1 MYNFKF
7 QNPTKLIFGKGMIAE
22 LAKEIPLD
30 RNILITFGGGSVRNN
45 GVYDQVK
52 NALANHRTE
61 EFWGIEPNPKY
72 ETLMQAVKLGREKK
86 IDFILAVG
94 GGSVVDGS
102 KFIAAA
108 IPYEGDEP
116 WDLVSKHVR
125 VTATVPL
132 ATVITLPATG
142 SEMNCGAVISRK
154 STMEKLVLS
163 TPLNFPK
170 FSILDPEVTFSLPRT
185 QIAAGLIDT
194 FIHTMEQY
202 LTFPVDAKLMD
213 RWAEGIL
220 QTVIETAPR
229 AMDVRPDYD
238 TMANYMLTATM
249 ALNDFIAMGVPQDWA
264 THMIGHEITAF
275 TEITHGYTL
284 AIVFPQLLR
293 VMKDEK
299 RDKILQYGARVWG
312 ITVGSVDERIDAII
326 DRTEMF
332 FRSLGVK
339 TKLSDYGV
347 CEDIIAKIVTR
358 FELRG
363 TVLGENKTITP
374 EKVEKILTMAF

>member
-1 MYNFKF
+1 MYSFKF
-7 QNPTKLIFGKGMIAE
+7 QNPTKIIFGKGMIAE
-22 LAKEIPLD
+22 LSKEIPRD
-30 RNILITFGGGSVRNN
+30 KKILVTFGGGSVRKN
-45 GVYDQVK
+45 GVYDQVVAALK
-52 NALANHRTE
+52 NHTFV

-72 ETLMQAVKLGREKK
+72 ETLMQAVELGRKEN

-102 KFIAAA
+102 KFIAAT
-108 IPYEGDEP
+108 ICYNGEP
-116 WDLVSKHVR
+116 WDLIQKRIKVEK
-125 VTATVPL
+125 TIPL
-132 ATVITLPATG
+132 GTVITLPATG

-163 TPLNFPK
+163 TPLNYPK
-170 FSILDPEVTFSLPRT
+170 FSVLDPEVTFSLPKT
-185 QIAAGLIDT
+185 QVAAGLIDT

-220 QTVIETAPR
+220 QTVVEISPR
-229 AMDVRPDYD
+229 VMDIRPDYD
-238 TMANYMLTATM
+238 SMANYMLTATM

-275 TEITHGYTL
+275 HELTHGYTL

-299 RDKILQYGARVWG
+299 REKILQYGARVWG
-312 ITVGSVDERIDAII
+312 ITLGDPDDRIESTIL
-326 DRTEMF
+326 RTEDF

-339 TKLSDYGV
+339 TKLSDYGIG
-347 CEDIIAKIVTR
+347 EDTINKIVAR
-358 FELRG
+358 FEIRG

-374 EKVEKILTMAF
+374 DKVEKILRLAL

>member
-22 LAKEIPLD
+22 LAKEIPLE

-45 GVYDQVK
+45 GVYDQVMK
-52 NALANHRTE
+52 ALANHRTE

-125 VTATVPL
+125 VTTTVPL

>member
-1 MYNFKF
+1 MYSFKF
-7 QNPTKLIFGKGMIAE
+7 QNPTKIIFGKGMIAE
-22 LAKEIPLD
+22 LSKEIPRD
-30 RNILITFGGGSVRNN
+30 KKILVTFGGGSVRKN
-45 GVYDQVK
+45 GVYDQVVATMK
-52 NALANHRTE
+52 NHTFV

-72 ETLMQAVKLGREKK
+72 ETLMQAVELGRKEN

-108 IPYEGDEP
+108 ICYNGEP
-116 WDLVSKHVR
+116 WDLIQKRIKVEK
-125 VTATVPL
+125 TIPL
-132 ATVITLPATG
+132 GTVITLPATG

-163 TPLNFPK
+163 TPLNYPK
-170 FSILDPEVTFSLPRT
+170 FSVLDPEVTFSLPKT
-185 QIAAGLIDT
+185 QVAAGLIDT

-202 LTFPVDAKLMD
+202 LTYPVDAKLMD
-213 RWAEGIL
+213 HWAEGIL
-220 QTVIETAPR
+220 QTVVEISPR
-229 AMDVRPDYD
+229 VMDIRPDYD
-238 TMANYMLTATM
+238 SMANYMLTATM

-275 TEITHGYTL
+275 HELTHGYTL

-299 RDKILQYGARVWG
+299 REKILQYGARVWG
-312 ITVGSVDERIDAII
+312 ITLGDPDDRIESTIL
-326 DRTEMF
+326 RTEDF

-339 TKLSDYGV
+339 TKLSDYGIG
-347 CEDIIAKIVTR
+347 EDTINKIVAR
-358 FELRG
+358 FEMRG

-374 EKVEKILTMAF
+374 DKVEKILRLAL

>member
-1 MYNFKF
+1 MYSFKF
-7 QNPTKLIFGKGMIAE
+7 QNPTKIIFGKGMIAE
-22 LAKEIPLD
+22 LSKEIPRD
-30 RNILITFGGGSVRNN
+30 KKILVTFGGGSVRKN
-45 GVYDQVK
+45 GVYDQVVATLK
-52 NALANHRTE
+52 NHTFV

-72 ETLMQAVKLGREKK
+72 ETLMQAVELGRKEN

-108 IPYEGDEP
+108 ICYNGEP
-116 WDLVSKHVR
+116 WDLIQKRIKVEK
-125 VTATVPL
+125 TIPL
-132 ATVITLPATG
+132 GTVITLPATG

-163 TPLNFPK
+163 TPLNYTK
-170 FSILDPEVTFSLPRT
+170 FSVLDPEVTFSLPKT
-185 QIAAGLIDT
+185 QVAAGLIDT
-194 FIHTMEQY
+194 FIHTMEQD
-202 LTFPVDAKLMD
+202 LTYPVDAKLMD

-220 QTVIETAPR
+220 QTVVEISPR
-229 AMDVRPDYD
+229 VMDIRPDYD
-238 TMANYMLTATM
+238 SMANYMLTATM

-275 TEITHGYTL
+275 HELTHGYTL

-299 RDKILQYGARVWG
+299 REKILQYGARVWG
-312 ITVGSVDERIDAII
+312 ITLGDPDDRIESTIL
-326 DRTEMF
+326 RTEDF

-339 TKLSDYGV
+339 TKLSDYGIG
-347 CEDIIAKIVTR
+347 EDTINKIVAR
-358 FELRG
+358 FEMRG

-374 EKVEKILTMAF
+374 DKVEKILRLAL

>member
-1 MYNFKF
+1 MYSFKF
-7 QNPTKLIFGKGMIAE
+7 QNPTKIIFGKGMIAE
-22 LAKEIPLD
+22 LSKEIPRD
-30 RNILITFGGGSVRNN
+30 KKILVTFGGGSVRKN
-45 GVYDQVK
+45 GVYDQVVAALK
-52 NALANHRTE
+52 NHTFV

-72 ETLMQAVKLGREKK
+72 ETLMQAVEMGRKEN

-108 IPYEGDEP
+108 ICYNGEP
-116 WDLVSKHVR
+116 WDLIQKRIKVEK
-125 VTATVPL
+125 TIPL
-132 ATVITLPATG
+132 GTVITLPATG

-163 TPLNFPK
+163 TPLNYPK
-170 FSILDPEVTFSLPRT
+170 FSVLDPEVTFSLPKT
-185 QIAAGLIDT
+185 QVAAGLIDT

-220 QTVIETAPR
+220 QTVVEISPR
-229 AMDVRPDYD
+229 VMDIRPDYD
-238 TMANYMLTATM
+238 SMANYMLTATM

-275 TEITHGYTL
+275 HELTHGYTL

-299 RDKILQYGARVWG
+299 REKILQYGARVWG
-312 ITVGSVDERIDAII
+312 ITLGDPDDRIESTIL
-326 DRTEMF
+326 RTEDF

-339 TKLSDYGV
+339 TKLSDYGIG
-347 CEDIIAKIVTR
+347 EDTINKIVAR
-358 FELRG
+358 FEMRG

-374 EKVEKILTMAF
+374 DKVEKILRLAL

>member
-1 MYNFKF
+1 MYSFKF
-7 QNPTKLIFGKGMIAE
+7 QNPTKIIFGKGMIAE
-22 LAKEIPLD
+22 LSKEIPRD
-30 RNILITFGGGSVRNN
+30 KKILVTFGGGSVRKN
-45 GVYDQVK
+45 GVYDQVVAALK
-52 NALANHRTE
+52 NHTFV

-72 ETLMQAVKLGREKK
+72 ETLMQAVELGRKEN

-102 KFIAAA
+102 KFVAAA
-108 IPYEGDEP
+108 ICYNGEP
-116 WDLVSKHVR
+116 WDLIQKRIKVEK
-125 VTATVPL
+125 TIPL
-132 ATVITLPATG
+132 GTVITLPATG

-163 TPLNFPK
+163 TPLNYPK
-170 FSILDPEVTFSLPRT
+170 FSVLDPEVTFSLPKT
-185 QIAAGLIDT
+185 QVAAGLIDT

-202 LTFPVDAKLMD
+202 LTYPVDAKLMD

-220 QTVIETAPR
+220 QTVVEISPR
-229 AMDVRPDYD
+229 VMDIRPDYD
-238 TMANYMLTATM
+238 SMANYMLTATM

-275 TEITHGYTL
+275 HELTHGYTL

-299 RDKILQYGARVWG
+299 REKILQYGARVWG
-312 ITVGSVDERIDAII
+312 ITLGDPDDRIESTIL
-326 DRTEMF
+326 RTEDF

-339 TKLSDYGV
+339 TKLSDYGIG
-347 CEDIIAKIVTR
+347 EDTIKKIVAR
-358 FELRG
+358 FEMRG

-374 EKVEKILTMAF
+374 DKVEKILRLAL

>member
-1 MYNFKF
+1 
-7 QNPTKLIFGKGMIAE
+7 
-22 LAKEIPLD
+22 
-30 RNILITFGGGSVRNN
+30 VRNN

-52 NALANHRTE
+52 QALANHYTE

-72 ETLMQAVKLGREKK
+72 ETLMQAVALGRQKN

-108 IPYEGDEP
+108 IPYDGEP
-116 WDLVSKHVR
+116 WDLISKRIR
-125 VTATVPL
+125 VQTTVPL

-163 TPLNFPK
+163 TPLNYPK
-170 FSILDPEVTFSLPRT
+170 FSILDPEVTFSLPKG

-229 AMDVRPDYD
+229 AMDIRPDYD

-275 TEITHGYTL
+275 AEITHGYTL

-312 ITVGSVDERIDAII
+312 ITVGSVDERIEATIE
-326 DRTEMF
+326 RTEGF

-339 TKLSDYGV
+339 TKLSEYGV
-347 CEDIIAKIVTR
+347 GEEIISKIVAR
-358 FELRG
+358 FEMRG
-363 TVLGENKTITP
+363 TVLGENKTVTP
-374 EKVEKILTMAF
+374 EKVEKILRMAL

>member
-7 QNPTKLIFGKGMIAE
+7 QNPTKIIFGKGMIAE
-22 LAKEIPLD
+22 LSKEIPENK
-30 RNILITFGGGSVRNN
+30 RILITFGGGSVKKN

-52 NALANHRTE
+52 QALTNHHTI

-72 ETLMQAVKLGREKK
+72 ETLMQAVKLGREEK

-108 IPYEGDEP
+108 IPYEGEP
-116 WDLVSKHVR
+116 WHLVSKHIPVQS
-125 VTATVPL
+125 TIPL

-163 TPLNFPK
+163 TPLNYPK
-170 FSILDPEVTFSLPRT
+170 FSILDPDVTFSLPKS

-202 LTFPVDAKLMD
+202 LTFPVEAKLMD

-229 AMDVRPDYD
+229 AIDIRPDYD

-264 THMIGHEITAF
+264 THMIGHEITAL

-312 ITVGSVDERIDAII
+312 ITVGSTKERIEGTIE
-326 DRTEMF
+326 RTEAF
-332 FRSLGVK
+332 FHYLGVK

-347 CEDIIAKIVTR
+347 GEDIIPKIVAR

-374 EKVEKILTMAF
+374 EKVEEILRLAL

>member
-1 MYNFKF
+1 MYSFKF
-7 QNPTKLIFGKGMIAE
+7 QNPTKIIFGKGMIAE
-22 LAKEIPLD
+22 LSKEIPRD
-30 RNILITFGGGSVRNN
+30 KKILVTFGGGSVRKNS
-45 GVYDQVK
+45 VYDQVVATLK
-52 NALANHRTE
+52 NHTFV

-72 ETLMQAVKLGREKK
+72 ETLMQAVELGRKEN

-108 IPYEGDEP
+108 ICYNGEP
-116 WDLVSKHVR
+116 WDLIQKRIKVEK
-125 VTATVPL
+125 TIPL
-132 ATVITLPATG
+132 GTVITLPATG

-163 TPLNFPK
+163 TPLNYPK
-170 FSILDPEVTFSLPRT
+170 FSVLDPEVTFSLPKT
-185 QIAAGLIDT
+185 QVAAGLIDT

-202 LTFPVDAKLMD
+202 LTYPVDAKLMD

-220 QTVIETAPR
+220 QTVVEISPR
-229 AMDVRPDYD
+229 VMDIRPDYD
-238 TMANYMLTATM
+238 SMANYMLTATM

-275 TEITHGYTL
+275 HELTHGYTL

-299 RDKILQYGARVWG
+299 REKILQYGARVWG
-312 ITVGSVDERIDAII
+312 ITLGDPDDRIESTIL
-326 DRTEMF
+326 RTEDF

-339 TKLSDYGV
+339 TKLSDYGIG
-347 CEDIIAKIVTR
+347 EDTINKIVAR
-358 FELRG
+358 FEMRG

-374 EKVEKILTMAF
+374 DKVEKILRLAL

>member
-1 MYNFKF
+1 MYSFKF
-7 QNPTKLIFGKGMIAE
+7 QNPTKIIFGKGMIAE
-22 LAKEIPLD
+22 LSKEIPRD
-30 RNILITFGGGSVRNN
+30 KKILVTFGGGSVRKN
-45 GVYDQVK
+45 GVYDQVVAALK
-52 NALANHRTE
+52 NHTFV

-72 ETLMQAVKLGREKK
+72 ETLMQAVELGRKEN

-108 IPYEGDEP
+108 ICYNGEP
-116 WDLVSKHVR
+116 WDLIQKRIKVEK
-125 VTATVPL
+125 TIPL
-132 ATVITLPATG
+132 GTVITLPATG

-163 TPLNFPK
+163 TPLNYPK
-170 FSILDPEVTFSLPRT
+170 FSVLDPEVTFSLPKT
-185 QIAAGLIDT
+185 QVAAGLIDT

-220 QTVIETAPR
+220 QTVVEISPR
-229 AMDVRPDYD
+229 VMDIRPDYD
-238 TMANYMLTATM
+238 SMANYMLTATM

-275 TEITHGYTL
+275 HELTHGYTL

-299 RDKILQYGARVWG
+299 REKILQYGARVWG
-312 ITVGSVDERIDAII
+312 ITLGDPDDRIESTIL
-326 DRTEMF
+326 RTEDF

-339 TKLSDYGV
+339 TKLSDYGIG
-347 CEDIIAKIVTR
+347 EDTINKIVAR
-358 FELRG
+358 FEIRG

-374 EKVEKILTMAF
+374 DKVEKILRLAL

>member
-52 NALANHRTE
+52 KALANHRTE

-125 VTATVPL
+125 VTTTVPL

-358 FELRG
+358 FELPG

>member
-22 LAKEIPLD
+22 LAKEIPQD
-30 RNILITFGGGSVRNN
+30 RHILITFGGGSVRNN

-52 NALANHRTE
+52 KALANHRTE

-125 VTATVPL
+125 VTTTVPL

>member
-1 MYNFKF
+1 MYSSKF
-7 QNPTKLIFGKGMIAE
+7 QNPTKIIFGKGMIAE
-22 LAKEIPLD
+22 LSKEIPRD
-30 RNILITFGGGSVRNN
+30 KKILVTFGGGSVRKN
-45 GVYDQVK
+45 GVYDQVVAALK
-52 NALANHRTE
+52 NHTFV

-72 ETLMQAVKLGREKK
+72 ETLMQAVELGRKEN

-108 IPYEGDEP
+108 ICYNGEP
-116 WDLVSKHVR
+116 WDLIQKRIKVEK
-125 VTATVPL
+125 TIPL
-132 ATVITLPATG
+132 GTVITLPATG

-163 TPLNFPK
+163 TPLNYPK
-170 FSILDPEVTFSLPRT
+170 FSVLDPEVTFSLPKT
-185 QIAAGLIDT
+185 QVAAGLIDT

-202 LTFPVDAKLMD
+202 LTYPVDAKLMD

-220 QTVIETAPR
+220 QTVVEISPR
-229 AMDVRPDYD
+229 VMDIRPDYD
-238 TMANYMLTATM
+238 SMANYMLTATM

-275 TEITHGYTL
+275 HELTHGYTL

-299 RDKILQYGARVWG
+299 REKILQYGARVWG
-312 ITVGSVDERIDAII
+312 ITLGDPDDRIESTIL
-326 DRTEMF
+326 RTEDF

-339 TKLSDYGV
+339 TKLSDYGIG
-347 CEDIIAKIVTR
+347 EDTINKIVAR
-358 FELRG
+358 FEMRG

-374 EKVEKILTMAF
+374 DKVEKILRLAL

>member
-1 MYNFKF
+1 MYSFKF
-7 QNPTKLIFGKGMIAE
+7 QNPTKIIFGKGMIAE
-22 LAKEIPLD
+22 LSKEIPRD
-30 RNILITFGGGSVRNN
+30 KKILVTFGGGSVRKN
-45 GVYDQVK
+45 GVYDQVVAALK
-52 NALANHRTE
+52 NHTFV

-72 ETLMQAVKLGREKK
+72 ETLIQAVELGRKEN

-108 IPYEGDEP
+108 ICYNGEP
-116 WDLVSKHVR
+116 WDLIQKRIKVEK
-125 VTATVPL
+125 TIPL
-132 ATVITLPATG
+132 GTVITLPATG

-163 TPLNFPK
+163 TPLNYPK
-170 FSILDPEVTFSLPRT
+170 FSVLDPEVTFSLPKT
-185 QIAAGLIDT
+185 QVAAGLIDT

-202 LTFPVDAKLMD
+202 LTFSVDAKLMD

-220 QTVIETAPR
+220 QTVVEISPR
-229 AMDVRPDYD
+229 VMDIRPDYD
-238 TMANYMLTATM
+238 SMANYMLTATM

-275 TEITHGYTL
+275 HELTHGYTL

-299 RDKILQYGARVWG
+299 REKILQYGARVWG
-312 ITVGSVDERIDAII
+312 ITLGDPDDRIESTIL
-326 DRTEMF
+326 RTEDF

-339 TKLSDYGV
+339 TKLSDYGIG
-347 CEDIIAKIVTR
+347 EDTINKIVAR
-358 FELRG
+358 FEMRG

-374 EKVEKILTMAF
+374 DKVEKILRLAL

>member
-45 GVYDQVK
+45 CVYDQVK
-52 NALANHRTE
+52 KALANHRTE

-125 VTATVPL
+125 VTTTVPL

>member
-52 NALANHRTE
+52 KALANHRTE

-125 VTATVPL
+125 VGTTVPL

>member
-1 MYNFKF
+1 MYSFKF
-7 QNPTKLIFGKGMIAE
+7 QNPTKIIFGKGMIAE
-22 LAKEIPLD
+22 LSKEIPRD
-30 RNILITFGGGSVRNN
+30 KKILVTFGGGSVRKN
-45 GVYDQVK
+45 GVYDQVVAALK
-52 NALANHRTE
+52 NHTFV

-72 ETLMQAVKLGREKK
+72 ETLMQAVELGRKEN

-108 IPYEGDEP
+108 ICYNGEP
-116 WDLVSKHVR
+116 WDLIQKRIKVEK
-125 VTATVPL
+125 TIPL
-132 ATVITLPATG
+132 GTVITLPATG

-163 TPLNFPK
+163 TPLNYPK
-170 FSILDPEVTFSLPRT
+170 FSVLDPEVTFSLPKT
-185 QIAAGLIDT
+185 QVAAGLIDT

-202 LTFPVDAKLMD
+202 LTFSVDAKLMD

-220 QTVIETAPR
+220 QTVVEISPR
-229 AMDVRPDYD
+229 VMDIRPDYD
-238 TMANYMLTATM
+238 SMANYMLTATM

-275 TEITHGYTL
+275 HELTHGYTL

-299 RDKILQYGARVWG
+299 REKILQYGARVWG
-312 ITVGSVDERIDAII
+312 ITLGDPDDRIESTIL
-326 DRTEMF
+326 RTEDF

-339 TKLSDYGV
+339 TKLSDYGIG
-347 CEDIIAKIVTR
+347 EDTINKIVAR
-358 FELRG
+358 FEMRG

-374 EKVEKILTMAF
+374 DKVEKILRLAL

>member
-52 NALANHRTE
+52 KALANHRTE

-125 VTATVPL
+125 VTTTVPL

>member
-52 NALANHRTE
+52 KALANHRTE

>member
-1 MYNFKF
+1 MYSFKF
-7 QNPTKLIFGKGMIAE
+7 QNPTKIIFGKGMIAE
-22 LAKEIPLD
+22 LSKEIPRD
-30 RNILITFGGGSVRNN
+30 KKILVTFGGGSVRKN
-45 GVYDQVK
+45 GVYDQVVAALK
-52 NALANHRTE
+52 NHTFV

-72 ETLMQAVKLGREKK
+72 ETLMQAVELGRKEN

-102 KFIAAA
+102 KFVAAA
-108 IPYEGDEP
+108 ICYNGEP
-116 WDLVSKHVR
+116 WDLIQKRIKVEK
-125 VTATVPL
+125 TIPL
-132 ATVITLPATG
+132 GTVITLPATG

-163 TPLNFPK
+163 TPLNYPK
-170 FSILDPEVTFSLPRT
+170 FSVLDPEVTFSLPKT
-185 QIAAGLIDT
+185 QVAAGLIDT

-202 LTFPVDAKLMD
+202 LTYPVDAKLMD

-220 QTVIETAPR
+220 QTVVEISPR
-229 AMDVRPDYD
+229 VMDIRPDYD
-238 TMANYMLTATM
+238 SMANYMLTATM

-275 TEITHGYTL
+275 HELTHRYTL

-299 RDKILQYGARVWG
+299 REKILQYGARVWG
-312 ITVGSVDERIDAII
+312 ITLGDPDDRIESTIL
-326 DRTEMF
+326 RTEDF

-339 TKLSDYGV
+339 TKLSDYGIG
-347 CEDIIAKIVTR
+347 EDTIKKIVAR
-358 FELRG
+358 FEMRG

-374 EKVEKILTMAF
+374 DKVEKILRLAL

>member
-1 MYNFKF
+1 MYSFKF
-7 QNPTKLIFGKGMIAE
+7 QNPTKIIFGKGMIAE
-22 LAKEIPLD
+22 LSKEIPRD
-30 RNILITFGGGSVRNN
+30 KKILVTFGGGSVRKND
-45 GVYDQVK
+45 VYDQVVAALK
-52 NALANHRTE
+52 NHTFV

-72 ETLMQAVKLGREKK
+72 ETLMQAVELGRKEN

-108 IPYEGDEP
+108 ICYNGEP
-116 WDLVSKHVR
+116 WDLIQKRIKVEK
-125 VTATVPL
+125 TIPL
-132 ATVITLPATG
+132 GTVITLPATG

-163 TPLNFPK
+163 TPLNYPK
-170 FSILDPEVTFSLPRT
+170 FSVLDPEVTFSLPKT
-185 QIAAGLIDT
+185 QVAAGLIDT

-202 LTFPVDAKLMD
+202 LTFSVDAKLMD

-220 QTVIETAPR
+220 QTVVEISPR
-229 AMDVRPDYD
+229 VMDIRPDYD
-238 TMANYMLTATM
+238 SMANYMLTATM

-275 TEITHGYTL
+275 HELTHGYTL

-299 RDKILQYGARVWG
+299 REKILQYGARVWG
-312 ITVGSVDERIDAII
+312 ITLGDPDDRIESTIL
-326 DRTEMF
+326 RTEDF

-339 TKLSDYGV
+339 TKLSDYGIG
-347 CEDIIAKIVTR
+347 EDTINKIVAR
-358 FELRG
+358 FEMRG

-374 EKVEKILTMAF
+374 DKVEKILRLAL

>member
-1 MYNFKF
+1 MYSFKF
-7 QNPTKLIFGKGMIAE
+7 QNPTKIIFGKGMIAE
-22 LAKEIPLD
+22 LSKEIPRD
-30 RNILITFGGGSVRNN
+30 KKILVTFGGGSVRKN
-45 GVYDQVK
+45 GVYDQVVAALK
-52 NALANHRTE
+52 NHTFV

-72 ETLMQAVKLGREKK
+72 ETLMQAVELGRKEN

-108 IPYEGDEP
+108 ICYNGEP
-116 WDLVSKHVR
+116 WDLIQKRIKVEK
-125 VTATVPL
+125 TIPL
-132 ATVITLPATG
+132 GTVITLPATG

-163 TPLNFPK
+163 TPLNYPK
-170 FSILDPEVTFSLPRT
+170 FSVLDPEVTFSLPKT
-185 QIAAGLIDT
+185 QVAAGLIDT

-220 QTVIETAPR
+220 QTVVEISPR
-229 AMDVRPDYD
+229 VMDIRPDYD
-238 TMANYMLTATM
+238 SMANYMLTATM

-275 TEITHGYTL
+275 HELTHGYTL

-299 RDKILQYGARVWG
+299 REKILQYGARVWG
-312 ITVGSVDERIDAII
+312 ITLGDPDDRIESTIL
-326 DRTEMF
+326 RTEDF

-339 TKLSDYGV
+339 TKLSDYGIG
-347 CEDIIAKIVTR
+347 EDTINKIVAR
-358 FELRG
+358 FEMRG

-374 EKVEKILTMAF
+374 DKVEKILRLAL

>member
-7 QNPTKLIFGKGMIAE
+7 QNPTKIIFGKGMIAE
-22 LAKEIPLD
+22 LAKEIPQD
-30 RNILITFGGGSVRNN
+30 KRILITFGGGSVRNN

-52 NALANHRTE
+52 QALANHYTE

-72 ETLMQAVKLGREKK
+72 ETLMQAVALGRQKN

-108 IPYEGDEP
+108 IPYDGEP
-116 WDLVSKHVR
+116 WDLISKRIR
-125 VTATVPL
+125 VQTTVPL

-163 TPLNFPK
+163 TPLNYPK
-170 FSILDPEVTFSLPRT
+170 FSILDPEVTFSLPKG
-185 QIAAGLIDT
+185 QIAARLIDT

-229 AMDVRPDYD
+229 AMDIRPDYD

-275 TEITHGYTL
+275 AEITHGYTL

-312 ITVGSVDERIDAII
+312 ITVGSVDERIEATIE
-326 DRTEMF
+326 RTEGF

-339 TKLSDYGV
+339 TKLSEYGV
-347 CEDIIAKIVTR
+347 GEEIISKIVAR
-358 FELRG
+358 FEMRG
-363 TVLGENKTITP
+363 TVLGENKTVTP
-374 EKVEKILTMAF
+374 EKVEKILRMAL

>member
-52 NALANHRTE
+52 KALANHRTE

-125 VTATVPL
+125 VTTTVPL

-142 SEMNCGAVISRK
+142 SETNCGAVISRK

>member
-1 MYNFKF
+1 MYSFKF
-7 QNPTKLIFGKGMIAE
+7 QNPTKIIFGKGMIAE
-22 LAKEIPLD
+22 LSKEIPRD
-30 RNILITFGGGSVRNN
+30 KKILVTFGGGSVRKN
-45 GVYDQVK
+45 GVYDQVVAALK
-52 NALANHRTE
+52 NHTFV

-72 ETLMQAVKLGREKK
+72 ETLMQAVEQGRKEN

-108 IPYEGDEP
+108 ICYNGEP
-116 WDLVSKHVR
+116 WDLIQKRIKVEK
-125 VTATVPL
+125 TIPL
-132 ATVITLPATG
+132 GTVITLPATG

-163 TPLNFPK
+163 TPLNYPK
-170 FSILDPEVTFSLPRT
+170 FSVLDPEVTFSLPKT
-185 QIAAGLIDT
+185 QVAAGLIDT

-220 QTVIETAPR
+220 QTVVEISPR
-229 AMDVRPDYD
+229 VMDIRPDYD
-238 TMANYMLTATM
+238 SMANYMLTATM

-275 TEITHGYTL
+275 HELTHGYTL

-299 RDKILQYGARVWG
+299 REKILQYGARVWG
-312 ITVGSVDERIDAII
+312 ITLGDPDDRIESTIL
-326 DRTEMF
+326 RTEDF

-339 TKLSDYGV
+339 TKLSDYGIG
-347 CEDIIAKIVTR
+347 EDTINKIVAR
-358 FELRG
+358 FEMRG

-374 EKVEKILTMAF
+374 DKVEKILRLAL

>member
-1 MYNFKF
+1 MYSFKF
-7 QNPTKLIFGKGMIAE
+7 QNPTKIIFGKGMIAE
-22 LAKEIPLD
+22 LSKEIPRD
-30 RNILITFGGGSVRNN
+30 KKILVTFGGGSVRKN
-45 GVYDQVK
+45 GVYDQVVAALK
-52 NALANHRTE
+52 NHTFV

-72 ETLMQAVKLGREKK
+72 ETLMQAVELGRKEN

-108 IPYEGDEP
+108 ICYNGEP
-116 WDLVSKHVR
+116 WDLIQKRIKVEK
-125 VTATVPL
+125 TIPL
-132 ATVITLPATG
+132 GTIITLPATG

-163 TPLNFPK
+163 TPLNYPK
-170 FSILDPEVTFSLPRT
+170 FSVLDPEVTFSLPKT
-185 QIAAGLIDT
+185 QVAAGLIDT

-220 QTVIETAPR
+220 QTVVEISPR
-229 AMDVRPDYD
+229 VMDIRPDYD
-238 TMANYMLTATM
+238 SMANYMLTATM

-275 TEITHGYTL
+275 HELTHGYTL

-299 RDKILQYGARVWG
+299 REKILQYGARVWG
-312 ITVGSVDERIDAII
+312 ITLGDPDDRIESTIL
-326 DRTEMF
+326 RTEDF

-339 TKLSDYGV
+339 TKLSDYGIG
-347 CEDIIAKIVTR
+347 EDTINKIVAR
-358 FELRG
+358 FEMRG

-374 EKVEKILTMAF
+374 DKVEKILRLAL

>member
-1 MYNFKF
+1 MYSFKF
-7 QNPTKLIFGKGMIAE
+7 QNPTKIIFGKGMIAE
-22 LAKEIPLD
+22 LSKEIPRD
-30 RNILITFGGGSVRNN
+30 KKILVTFGGGSVRKN
-45 GVYDQVK
+45 GVYDQVGAALK
-52 NALANHRTE
+52 NHTFV

-72 ETLMQAVKLGREKK
+72 ETLMQAVELGRKEN

-108 IPYEGDEP
+108 ICYNGEP
-116 WDLVSKHVR
+116 WDLIQKRIKVEK
-125 VTATVPL
+125 TIPL
-132 ATVITLPATG
+132 GTVITLPATG

-163 TPLNFPK
+163 TPLNYPK
-170 FSILDPEVTFSLPRT
+170 FSVLDPEVTFSLPKT
-185 QIAAGLIDT
+185 QVAAGLIDT

-220 QTVIETAPR
+220 QTVVEISPR
-229 AMDVRPDYD
+229 VMDIRPDYD
-238 TMANYMLTATM
+238 SMANYMLTATM

-275 TEITHGYTL
+275 HELTHGYTL

-299 RDKILQYGARVWG
+299 REKILQYGARVWG
-312 ITVGSVDERIDAII
+312 ITLGDPDDRIESTIL
-326 DRTEMF
+326 RTEDF

-339 TKLSDYGV
+339 TKLSDYGIG
-347 CEDIIAKIVTR
+347 EDTINKIVAR
-358 FELRG
+358 FEMRD

-374 EKVEKILTMAF
+374 DKVEKILRLAL

>member
-1 MYNFKF
+1 MYSFKF
-7 QNPTKLIFGKGMIAE
+7 QNPTKIIFGKGMIAE
-22 LAKEIPLD
+22 LSKEIPRD
-30 RNILITFGGGSVRNN
+30 KTILVTFGGGSVRKN
-45 GVYDQVK
+45 GVYDQVVATLK
-52 NALANHRTE
+52 NHTFV

-72 ETLMQAVKLGREKK
+72 ETLMQAVELGRKEN

-108 IPYEGDEP
+108 ICYNGEP
-116 WDLVSKHVR
+116 WDLIQKRIKVEK
-125 VTATVPL
+125 TIPL
-132 ATVITLPATG
+132 GTVITLPATG

-163 TPLNFPK
+163 TPLNYPK
-170 FSILDPEVTFSLPRT
+170 FSVLDPEVTFSLPKT
-185 QIAAGLIDT
+185 QVAAGLIDT

-202 LTFPVDAKLMD
+202 LTYPVDAKLMD

-220 QTVIETAPR
+220 QTVVEISPR
-229 AMDVRPDYD
+229 VMDIRPDYD
-238 TMANYMLTATM
+238 SMANYMLTATM

-275 TEITHGYTL
+275 HELTHGYTL

-299 RDKILQYGARVWG
+299 REKILQYGARVWG
-312 ITVGSVDERIDAII
+312 ITLGDPDDRIESTIL
-326 DRTEMF
+326 RTEDF

-339 TKLSDYGV
+339 TKLSDYGIG
-347 CEDIIAKIVTR
+347 EDTINKIVAR
-358 FELRG
+358 FEMRG

-374 EKVEKILTMAF
+374 DKVEKILRLAL

>member
-7 QNPTKLIFGKGMIAE
+7 QNPTKIIFGKGMIAE
-22 LAKEIPLD
+22 LAKEIPQD
-30 RNILITFGGGSVRNN
+30 KRILITFGGGSVRNN

-52 NALANHRTE
+52 QALANHYTE

-72 ETLMQAVKLGREKK
+72 ETLMQAVALGRQKN

-108 IPYEGDEP
+108 IPYDGEP
-116 WDLVSKHVR
+116 WDLISKRIR
-125 VTATVPL
+125 VQTTVPL

-163 TPLNFPK
+163 TPLNYPK
-170 FSILDPEVTFSLPRT
+170 FSILDPEVTFSLPKG

-229 AMDVRPDYD
+229 AMDIRPDYD

-264 THMIGHEITAF
+264 THMIGHEITALYGLD
-275 TEITHGYTL
+275 HGQTL
-284 AIVFPQLLR
+284 AIVLPGVLSVMRGEKGAKIMQMGER
-293 VMKDEK
+293 VFGVSEGDE
-299 RDKILQYGARVWG
+299 A
-312 ITVGSVDERIDAII
+312 SRIEQSIAKL
-326 DRTEMF
+326 EAF
-332 FRSLGVK
+332 FVSMGVK
-339 TKLSDYGV
+339 TRLSDYGLA
-347 CEDIIAKIVTR
+347 EDCIEPVVKRLAD
-358 FELRG
+358 RG
-363 TVLGENKTITP
+363 VVLGENKTITP
-374 EKVEKILTMAF
+374 EKVREILKSRV

>member
-7 QNPTKLIFGKGMIAE
+7 HNPTKIIFGKGMIAE
-22 LAKEIPLD
+22 LAKEIPQD
-30 RNILITFGGGSVRNN
+30 RHILITFGGGSVRSN

-52 NALANHRTE
+52 KALANHRTE

-116 WDLVSKHVR
+116 WELVRNHVR
-125 VTATVPL
+125 VTTTVPL

-163 TPLNFPK
+163 TPLNYPK
-170 FSILDPEVTFSLPRT
+170 FSILDPEVTFSLPKG
-185 QIAAGLIDT
+185 QIAVGLIDT

-220 QTVIETAPR
+220 QTVVETAPR

-312 ITVGSVDERIDAII
+312 ITVGSADERIEATI

-339 TKLSDYGV
+339 TKLSEYGV
-347 CEDIIAKIVTR
+347 CEDIISKRVTR
-358 FELRG
+358 FEIRG
-363 TVLGENKTITP
+363 TVLGENKTVTP

>member
-1 MYNFKF
+1 MYSFKF
-7 QNPTKLIFGKGMIAE
+7 QNPTKIIFGKGMIAE
-22 LAKEIPLD
+22 LSKEIPRD
-30 RNILITFGGGSVRNN
+30 KKILVTFGGGSVRKN
-45 GVYDQVK
+45 GVYDQVVAALK
-52 NALANHRTE
+52 NHTFV

-72 ETLMQAVKLGREKK
+72 ETLMQAVELGRKEN

-108 IPYEGDEP
+108 ICYNGEP
-116 WDLVSKHVR
+116 WDLIQKRIKVEK
-125 VTATVPL
+125 TIPL
-132 ATVITLPATG
+132 GTVITLPATG

-163 TPLNFPK
+163 TPLNYPK
-170 FSILDPEVTFSLPRT
+170 FSVLDPEVTFSLPKT
-185 QIAAGLIDT
+185 QVAAGLIDT

-202 LTFPVDAKLMD
+202 LTYPVDAKLMD

-220 QTVIETAPR
+220 QTVVEISPR
-229 AMDVRPDYD
+229 VMDIRPDYD
-238 TMANYMLTATM
+238 SMANYMLTATM

-275 TEITHGYTL
+275 HELTHGYTL

-299 RDKILQYGARVWG
+299 REKILQYGARVWG
-312 ITVGSVDERIDAII
+312 ITLGDPDDRIESTIL
-326 DRTEMF
+326 RTEDF

-339 TKLSDYGV
+339 TKLSDYGIG
-347 CEDIIAKIVTR
+347 EDTINKIVAR
-358 FELRG
+358 FEMRG

-374 EKVEKILTMAF
+374 DKVEKILRLAL

>member
-52 NALANHRTE
+52 KALANHRTE

-116 WDLVSKHVR
+116 WDLVTKHVR
-125 VTATVPL
+125 VTTTVPL

>member
-1 MYNFKF
+1 MYSFKF
-7 QNPTKLIFGKGMIAE
+7 QNPTKIIFGKGMIAE
-22 LAKEIPLD
+22 LSKEIPRD
-30 RNILITFGGGSVRNN
+30 KKILVTFGGGSVRKN
-45 GVYDQVK
+45 GVYDQVVATLK
-52 NALANHRTE
+52 NHTFV

-72 ETLMQAVKLGREKK
+72 ETLMQAVELGRKEN

-108 IPYEGDEP
+108 ICYNGEP
-116 WDLVSKHVR
+116 WDLIQKRIKVEK
-125 VTATVPL
+125 TIPL
-132 ATVITLPATG
+132 GTVITLPATG

-163 TPLNFPK
+163 TPLNYPK
-170 FSILDPEVTFSLPRT
+170 FSVLDPEVTFSLPKT
-185 QIAAGLIDT
+185 QVAAGLIDT

-202 LTFPVDAKLMD
+202 LTYPVDAKLMD

-220 QTVIETAPR
+220 QTVVEISPR
-229 AMDVRPDYD
+229 VMDIRPDYD
-238 TMANYMLTATM
+238 SMANYMLTATM

-275 TEITHGYTL
+275 HELTHGYTL

-299 RDKILQYGARVWG
+299 REKILQYGARVWG
-312 ITVGSVDERIDAII
+312 ITLGDPDDRIESTIL
-326 DRTEMF
+326 RTEDF

-339 TKLSDYGV
+339 TKLSDYGIG
-347 CEDIIAKIVTR
+347 EDTINKIVAR
-358 FELRG
+358 FEMRG

-374 EKVEKILTMAF
+374 DKVEKILRLAL